1 MGYVVAHCRRFIF
14 RKVVGETYTQEEFE
28 VCLTSAFDVTAKWS
42 VS

>member
-1 MGYVVAHCRRFIF
+1 MF